1 LLTKQVNKIALNTEA
16 KKFHLLNII
25 YPIYNLADDES
36 LSTNNLVTEIA
47 SILNIK
53 PKLWKIPASFIKSIA
68 KIGDMFNLP
77 LNTERLTKLTENYVV
92 SNQKIKDALGKELP
106 ITAKEGLKKTIES
119 FKSIKK

>member
-25 YPIYNLADDES
+25 YPIYNLTDDVS
-36 LSTNNLVTEIA
+36 LSTNELVKEIA
-47 SILNIK
+47 ETLNLK
-53 PKLWKIPASFIKSIA
+53 PKLWEIPVSLIKSIA
-68 KIGDMFNLP
+68 KFGDKLKLP

-106 ITAKEGLKKTIES
+106 ITAKEGLKKTINS
-119 FKSIKK
+119 FK

>member
-36 LSTNNLVTEIA
+36 LSTNELVKEIA
-47 SILNIK
+47 KTLNLK
-53 PKLWKIPASFIKSIA
+53 PKLWEIPVSLIKSIA
-68 KIGDMFNLP
+68 KFGDKLKLP

-106 ITAKEGLKKTIES
+106 ISAREGLKKTIES

>member
-36 LSTNNLVTEIA
+36 LSTNELVKEIA
-47 SILNIK
+47 KTLNLK
-53 PKLWKIPASFIKSIA
+53 PKLWEIPTSLIKSMAIIED
-68 KIGDMFNLP
+68 KLKLP
-77 LNTERLTKLTENYVV
+77 LTKERLDKLTESYVV
-92 SNQKIKDALGKELP
+92 SNKKIKDALGKELP
-106 ITAKEGLKKTIES
+106 ISAREGLKKTIES